1 MVAGSFGRKS
11 HSHHYLRHHDHF
23 NIPSDCYMRAN
34 EVQIKEA
41 PDCLLTGSP
50 WTGLSEAIWARFM
63 RAQQSEATYS
73 RKMML
78 WGRIK

>member
-1 MVAGSFGRKS
+1 M
-11 HSHHYLRHHDHF
+11 LRAH
-23 NIPSDCYMRAN
+23 

-50 WTGLSEAIWARFM
+50 WDGLSEAIWVRFM

-78 WGRIK
+78 WGQLYMVIKVGLNDNFINNKT